1 MGARGGGRAHGQS
14 LGRARVCDRMRT
26 FQGLGRQR
34 GLAGAVREY
43 GTESRRLTGAHTPPP
58 THAPSHTCPLPHAP
72 SLPHTHAL
80 PLPHAPPQV
89 AAAAHAASPQDDE
102 TLVAAL
108 QLFVE
113 LCEASAPLLGKHLPA
128 VVALAMRVGTD
139 PGTELSTREA
149 ALEVGRGVWFE
160 CGVWVGCEGMRLF
173 CVALNLKGLHRCCVA
188 CCVVCCA
195 D

>member
-1 MGARGGGRAHGQS
+1 AIKAAEAA
-14 LGRARVCDRMRT
+14 LKK
-26 FQGLGRQR
+26 
-34 GLAGAVREY
+34 
-43 GTESRRLTGAHTPPP
+43 LTGSPALMPELLARAAGH
-58 THAPSHTCPLPHAP
+58 PSPE
-72 SLPHTHAL
+72 
-80 PLPHAPPQV
+80 V

-149 ALEVGRGVWFE
+149 ALE
-160 CGVWVGCEGMRLF
+160 
-173 CVALNLKGLHRCCVA
+173 GLHRCCVA